1 MGEWVTWLVGFWS
14 ASWRS
19 RVVELVNVL
28 DCDFVVGTYQVL
40 LSLALASGFPG
51 SDSGSRPGRRHFRLL
66 KSLLGWGAYHGNRRV
81 LLGLVQD
88 VEPESR
94 HGCCGGNGPQKT
106 IDD

>member
-19 RVVELVNVL
+19 GVVKLVAGL
-28 DCDFVVGTYQVL
+28 DCDVLPSTYQVL

-51 SDSGSRPGRRHFRLL
+51 SGSGSRPGRRHFRLL
-66 KSLLGWGAYHGNRRV
+66 KSLLGWEACRGDHRI

-88 VEPESR
+88 VEQGSQ
-94 HGCCGGNGPQKT
+94 HGYCGVSGRQRT
-106 IDD
+106 IGD